1 MIAILIADGF
11 EEVEAL
17 TVVDYLRRV
26 ELDIKMVNV
35 KNTDFVTGSHGIE
48 VKTDLK
54 ISDLKISDLKLDDC
68 KAVILPGGIPN
79 STTLR
84 DDVNVIKVIKT
95 LYERGDIVAAICAA
109 PIALERAGILE
120 GKTITS
126 HPSVKEEFKN
136 VNYIEEKVAVDKNII
151 TSRSAGVAIDF
162 ALKLVEILKSKK
174 ESEELA
180 KSLLY
185 RG

>member
-54 ISDLKISDLKLDDC
+54 ISGLKLDDC

>member
-17 TVVDYLRRV
+17 TVVDYLRRAD
-26 ELDIKMVNV
+26 LDIKMVNV

-54 ISDLKISDLKLDDC
+54 ISDLKLDALKG
-68 KAVILPGGIPN
+68 VILPGGMPN

-109 PIALERAGILE
+109 PITLG
-120 GKTITS
+120 
-126 HPSVKEEFKN
+126 
-136 VNYIEEKVAVDKNII
+136 
-151 TSRSAGVAIDF
+151 
-162 ALKLVEILKSKK
+162 
-174 ESEELA
+174 
-180 KSLLY
+180 
-185 RG
+185 

>member
-1 MIAILIADGF
+1 ML
-11 EEVEAL
+11 
-17 TVVDYLRRV
+17 
-26 ELDIKMVNV
+26 
-35 KNTDFVTGSHGIE
+35 
-48 VKTDLK
+48 
-54 ISDLKISDLKLDDC
+54 
-68 KAVILPGGIPN
+68 
-79 STTLR
+79 

-162 ALKLVEILKSKK
+162 VLKLVEILKSKK

>member
-17 TVVDYLRRV
+17 TVVDYLRRAD
-26 ELDIKMVNV
+26 LDIKMVNV

-54 ISDLKISDLKLDDC
+54 ISDLKLDALKG
-68 KAVILPGGIPN
+68 VILPGGMPN

-120 GKTITS
+120 KKTITS
-126 HPSVKEEFKN
+126 HPSVKDEFKN

-162 ALKLVEILKSKK
+162 ALKLVEILKNKK